1 MARINGIGEEWEPPR
16 GVVFFVSSTFRDMQ
30 RERDALREVVVP
42 RLRAFAARYGTTID
56 LLDLRWGIDTSEVDE
71 RDHNR
76 VVLRFCRQAIR
87 DCEPFFLSL
96 LGDRYGAPMGDA
108 DGDGDAEI
116 CSATEWEIREGL
128 FAHDAH
134 DGQGAGGASD
144 GGPSAADRNGTMA
157 VCLVRRIANREQL
170 TGGLRDTFVSTG
182 ADALRLDR
190 LRRRVVQRDPDG
202 IARYSV
208 SIRPDGSY
216 DLREFCD
223 LVTRRIETMLR
234 GRWGNPPREGAADAV
249 AVELATH
256 RRRAAD
262 RARAF
267 TAREREISQVLDFAK
282 GDAAQGG
289 EDPDAAPARGS
300 GRFLLVEGPS
310 GSGKT
315 TLMCAAVRRL
325 AASDGDD
332 AGEPSAV
339 ACVLCGSSPMSSST
353 EGVLRMLVHWL
364 GGDVSVTDDAA
375 TLRERFAEL
384 LAARCAHGPVALFL
398 DALDRIVDAHGSLA
412 WLIGEIPKGCHV
424 VASSLP
430 GLFAADATRRNGKV
444 IGMPSLGDAETEAI
458 AANLA
463 LRRGR
468 ILPGRVRA
476 ALRDRARTAG
486 GEATPLL
493 VALMVEYLLMIDEP
507 LFRTADR
514 KAAHGERDAYVKLL
528 LDRLAGIAAF
538 DGPADGVPMGGAMDA
553 GTAVFEAIVA
563 DAERIVGP
571 CVRPVLAMIAASRF
585 GLRVDD
591 LKVACDW
598 CDYHRSTL
606 PAVAASEDGEGRP
619 PEPVRIGADAA
630 HILWFAH
637 LVPDLL
643 VRNDQGAWDFSH
655 QFLRGVFRSG
665 RSGDVAFVNLHGL
678 VPYLKGKV
686 RNGAD
691 LFVCR
696 EIMHHLRLAGDAEA
710 AMDLLV
716 RPPTDAM
723 AMFLDRGPA
732 LPDHAADVPEA
743 GDSDDGQAPAASPS
757 AGDADHGDGAW
768 HPYDSLGGVRERL
781 IHDGFGVILRESMI
795 GDDPERSFAAAIV
808 REGARLSPAERFR
821 MMVSCLDVAALTAM
835 GIKANLF
842 EQSKLGRYVY
852 RTLIDQF
859 AQDDARIAD
868 GSGTAGTGKTASDAG
883 RGTADAFRHD
893 DPAAPA
899 GGVDAAE
906 IAAIKPFAMMQLY
919 VCLVRSY
926 AGPGEGD
933 IEGRRERRIRYMRQ
947 ALQWYERADA
957 DAFNRWIDIPHA
969 APWRGA
975 VSAESFAGPLLQT
988 QIDVCDDDLRDTTAA
1003 LGAAR
1008 AFLANRERLH
1018 KEHPTPG
1025 SLHDIGVAFG
1035 RLVPL
1040 LDRIGEPGDS
1050 GRTLAQWETY
1060 TRMDLPWK
1068 PGRQD
1073 AAFRMQYRFTALQSA
1088 QRRGDGDGVCAHG
1101 AALLDLV
1108 LNHYRDADARELS
1121 DIPQW
1126 LVYVMHA
1133 CNALAAYGRGVRIV
1147 IGRLPRLDAF
1157 NRQLTSVAFPGM
1169 PRLNR
1174 RYWQDWETY
1183 KVDLLSKAH
1192 AGTEADDA
1200 KADAQADAAP
1210 AAGGGRARAEINA
1223 DAIAK
1228 VAALLDTA
1236 TDILEVNRC
1245 DEAEDALLQAA
1256 KVINGMDT
1264 TDDAGKADQLFQRI
1278 QVRRRL
1284 AALYRVMEDTATR
1297 AAAHAASAEDA
1308 KGADGGTASAGAV
1321 ASGEGTGAAA
1331 DFDAADVIGIG
1342 GEDSA
1347 AGGRANAST
1356 DGVHA
1361 DGNSLATDGSA
1372 QTGPEA
1378 EPAAD
1383 DPADHAEDAYYAYA
1397 NLIEAWDEYDVF
1409 LHWLETTRGGR
1420 IAALGAQTMG
1430 AHHCTDLTAAG
1441 RYAFAR
1447 ADMLA
1452 PRLEQ
1457 DADTVRAEGRAW
1469 LEQAGRIAASTG
1481 TDYDSDASM
1490 LAMATALN
1498 GLGQAYDA
1506 MGDPGEANAW
1516 YGRARKTLDSPLIVG
1531 APQTL
1536 AGKAD
1541 LLWHMARRYIDHGRR
1556 NDGLIADLILAA
1568 DALAASL
1575 EDGTDGVAKD
1585 FTGIQLATRC
1595 YFAAGQ
1601 YLIDTQRWRRAITVY
1616 AKARRSLRRW
1626 RPVPEREDNIITC
1639 LERII
1644 MADNELGRFAHARE
1658 TQLGIDELRKR

>member
-1 MARINGIGEEWEPPR
+1 MARINETGAEWEPPR

-42 RLRAFAARYGTTID
+42 RLRAFAARYGTAID

-96 LGDRYGAPMGDA
+96 LGDRYGAPMESV
-108 DGDGDAEI
+108 DGDGDAEVR
-116 CSATEWEIREGL
+116 SATEWEIREGL

-134 DGQGAGGASD
+134 DGHDGHDGQPEDNASGGAA
-144 GGPSAADRNGTMA
+144 AADRDDPMA
-157 VCLVRRIANREQL
+157 VCLIRRIANREQL
-170 TGGLRDTFVSTG
+170 TGGLHDTFVSTG

-208 SIRPDGSY
+208 SIHPDGSY

-234 GRWGNPPREGAADAV
+234 GRWGSPPQEGAADAV

-256 RRRAAD
+256 RRRAMD

-267 TAREREISQVLDFAK
+267 TAREREISQVLDFAE

-289 EDPDAAPARGS
+289 EGPDVAPARGN

-325 AASDGDD
+325 AEAADGDPS
-332 AGEPSAV
+332 GESPAV

-364 GGDVSVTDDAA
+364 GGDVSAADDAA
-375 TLRERFAEL
+375 ILRERFAEL
-384 LAARCAHGPVALFL
+384 LAARCAHGPVVLFL

-412 WLIGEIPKGCHV
+412 WLLGEIPEGCHV

-430 GLFAADATRRNGKV
+430 GLFAADATRRDGTV

-458 AANLA
+458 AASLA
-463 LRRGR
+463 QRRGR

-528 LDRLAGIAAF
+528 LDRLDAIAAF
-538 DGPADGVPMGGAMDA
+538 DGAGGDVAAEEATDA
-553 GTAVFEAIVA
+553 GAAVFEAIVA

-571 CVRPVLAMIAASRF
+571 CVRPVLAMVAASRF

-591 LKVACDW
+591 LKIACDW

-606 PAVAASEDGEGRP
+606 PAMAASEDGEGRP
-619 PEPVRIGADAA
+619 PKPVRIGADAA
-630 HILWFAH
+630 HILWLAH

-655 QFLRGVFRSG
+655 QFLRGVFRG
-665 RSGDVAFVNLHGL
+665 RHSGDVAFVNLHGL
-678 VPYLKGKV
+678 VPYLKGKA

-723 AMFLDRGPA
+723 AMFLDHGPA
-732 LPDHAADVPEA
+732 LPNHAADAPVP
-743 GDSDDGQAPAASPS
+743 GDTDHSADGPASAASPS
-757 AGDADHGDGAW
+757 AGTPDRGDGTW

-835 GIKANLF
+835 GINANLF
-842 EQSKLGRYVY
+842 GQSKLGRYVY

-859 AQDDARIAD
+859 TQDGARTADASAA
-868 GSGTAGTGKTASDAG
+868 AGAGKKGPEAVG
-883 RGTADAFRHD
+883 GTADASRHD
-893 DPAAPA
+893 DVTAPA

-906 IAAIKPFAMMQLY
+906 IAAIKPFAMAWLY

-947 ALQWYERADA
+947 ASQWYDRADT
-957 DAFNRWIDIPHA
+957 DAFNRWIDIPDA

-988 QIDVCDDDLRDTTAA
+988 RIDVCDDDLRDTTAA
-1003 LGAAR
+1003 LDAAR

-1060 TRMDLPWK
+1060 TRMDMPWT

-1073 AAFRMQYRFTALQSA
+1073 AAFRMQYRFAALQSA
-1088 QRRGDGDGVCAHG
+1088 QRRGDGTGVCAHG

-1108 LNHYRDADARELS
+1108 LDHYRDADAMELS

-1126 LVYVMHA
+1126 LVYVMNA

-1174 RYWQDWETY
+1174 RYWKDWETY
-1183 KVDLLSKAH
+1183 KVELLSKAH
-1192 AGTEADDA
+1192 AGAAADDA
-1200 KADAQADAAP
+1200 KADARADAAP
-1210 AAGGGRARAEINA
+1210 AAGGGRARAEHNA

-1236 TDILEVNRC
+1236 TDILEVNRY
-1245 DEAEDALLQAA
+1245 DEAEDALLQAT

-1264 TDDAGKADQLFQRI
+1264 TDDTGRADQLFQRI

-1284 AALYRVMEDTATR
+1284 AALYRVME
-1297 AAAHAASAEDA
+1297 
-1308 KGADGGTASAGAV
+1308 
-1321 ASGEGTGAAA
+1321 GAAT
-1331 DFDAADVIGIG
+1331 
-1342 GEDSA
+1342 
-1347 AGGRANAST
+1347 AGT
-1356 DGVHA
+1356 
-1361 DGNSLATDGSA
+1361 A

-1378 EPAAD
+1378 EPADDDPAD

-1397 NLIEAWDEYDVF
+1397 NLIEAWDEFDAF
-1409 LHWLETTRGGR
+1409 LRQLETTRGGR
-1420 IAALGAQTMG
+1420 AAVLGTQAMG
-1430 AHHCTDLTAAG
+1430 AHHCADLTAAG
-1441 RYAFAR
+1441 RYAFAH

-1452 PRLEQ
+1452 PRLER
-1457 DADTVRAEGRAW
+1457 DADAMCAEGQEW
-1469 LEQAGRIAASTG
+1469 LEQAGQVAETTG
-1481 TDYDSDASM
+1481 PDHDSDASM
-1490 LAMATALN
+1490 LAMAAALN
-1498 GLGQAYDA
+1498 GLGQAHDA
-1506 MGDPGEANAW
+1506 MGDPGEANTW
-1516 YGRARKTLDSPLIVG
+1516 YGRARRILDSPLIVG

-1575 EDGTDGVAKD
+1575 EDGADGVAED
-1585 FTGIQLATRC
+1585 FAGIQLATRC

-1616 AKARRSLRRW
+1616 AKARRSLKRW

-1658 TQLGIDELRKR
+1658 TQLGIDELRGYNGR